1 MIRTC
6 KPREFNPDSGENP
19 FFWIVEEV
27 DRIRHHNHRHRDT
40 HRMEQQLA
48 RGPLPGDFKSL
59 RGFHRGNAVHLF
71 KCDEPGLQAPS
82 EYSFEVAKAR
92 KL

>member
-6 KPREFNPDSGENP
+6 KPREFDHESGENP
-19 FFWIVEEV
+19 FAWIVDEV
-27 DRIRHHNHRHRDT
+27 DRIRHYNQRYQDLRPAKP
-40 HRMEQQLA
+40 QA
-48 RGPLPGDFKSL
+48 LPADFKSL
-59 RGFHRGNAVHLF
+59 RGFHRGHPVHLF